1 MPQRLPTHREDMKRP
16 RSLHPGRPSLLTR
29 RAFLASASAGAALSI
44 AAPAIADAAA
54 SPDTA
59 RLLARARAALGRL
72 GTTIPHHDIVAVTDY
87 SAVSK
92 TPRFHLLDMAG
103 GTVTSLLVSH
113 GRGSD
118 PGNSGWVKAFSN
130 DFGSNASSEG
140 AFKTAE
146 LYSGKHGRSMR
157 LDGLDPGNSNAR
169 GRAIVIHS
177 AWYVNPAMA
186 AGGRIGR
193 SEGCFAFSDIDLPKV
208 LGRIG
213 PGRLLLSTK
222 L

>member
-1 MPQRLPTHREDMKRP
+1 M
-16 RSLHPGRPSLLTR
+16 LTR
-29 RAFLASASAGAALSI
+29 RSFLASATAGAALSI
-44 AAPAIADAAA
+44 AAPAFAEAPA

-59 RLLARARAALGRL
+59 ALLVRARAALQRL
-72 GTTIPHHDIVAVTDY
+72 GTAIPHHDIVAVTDY
-87 SAVSK
+87 AAASK
-92 TPRFHLLDMAG
+92 APRFHLLNMAG
-103 GTVTSLLVSH
+103 GTVTSLLVAH

-130 DFGSNASSEG
+130 AFGSNASSEG
-140 AFKTAE
+140 AYLTAE

-169 GRAIVIHS
+169 DRAIVIHS

-186 AGGRIGR
+186 MAGRIGR
-193 SEGCFAFSDIDLPKV
+193 SEGCFAFSDSDLPKV
-208 LGRIG
+208 LDRLG